1 MKKLSDKIAT
11 LREKIFYS
19 YIIKP
24 NEIKGKHSN
33 ELLILL
39 DILKTVY
46 VEIISKSSYN
56 SKEANINSIAET
68 FSHAA
73 IAYES
78 GIASNILKSLIFID
92 ELFISIENNFHDIP
106 MYILKKKLLALY
118 QLAFNSNTHKDLNNK
133 LIHFIWIG
141 EISKIQLKHVELW
154 AKRNND
160 YRVMLWMDPKTLL
173 AGELLKAKKATL
185 RSDETSKDEA
195 LRVQRQCWYFSQ
207 ERHIFNDEIIAE
219 YLTDVSGKKFSSRCI
234 NKVRKEFV
242 NIKLSHLNIKIMDI
256 NTLISKYENRG
267 RLKIY
272 NFEIFYRTNLAA
284 ASDVIRLLVLSEFGG
299 IYIDIDTLPKIN
311 IDFPHTDRYLTDNN
325 LHDQH
330 NEKIEAMK
338 NTMTFEK
345 FWQIENKERKTFESN
360 DCFDKPAL
368 FNAIK
373 KDLCSTGSNSVFC
386 SLKEI
391 KTPFDIPL
399 LSRHKKNINV
409 FFSNVIV
416 ANSNSTTIDLSL
428 KIINENYRKI
438 FRLVEKNI
446 QSDFIFNYALDG
458 YKNNSRVT
466 LNISGPGV
474 LLRAIFLTIIDT
486 LELPQDIPE
495 SALLGF
501 LNTHLS
507 FTEQTMETESGL
519 ASSWMK

>member
-1 MKKLSDKIAT
+1 
-11 LREKIFYS
+11 
-19 YIIKP
+19 
-24 NEIKGKHSN
+24 
-33 ELLILL
+33 
-39 DILKTVY
+39 
-46 VEIISKSSYN
+46 
-56 SKEANINSIAET
+56 
-68 FSHAA
+68 
-73 IAYES
+73 
-78 GIASNILKSLIFID
+78 
-92 ELFISIENNFHDIP
+92 
-106 MYILKKKLLALY
+106 
-118 QLAFNSNTHKDLNNK
+118 
-133 LIHFIWIG
+133 
-141 EISKIQLKHVELW
+141 
-154 AKRNND
+154 
-160 YRVMLWMDPKTLL
+160 
-173 AGELLKAKKATL
+173 
-185 RSDETSKDEA
+185 
-195 LRVQRQCWYFSQ
+195 
-207 ERHIFNDEIIAE
+207 
-219 YLTDVSGKKFSSRCI
+219 
-234 NKVRKEFV
+234 
-242 NIKLSHLNIKIMDI
+242 MDI

-345 FWQIENKERKTFESN
+345 FWEIEHKERKMFESN
-360 DCFDKPAL
+360 DCFDSSAL
-368 FNAIK
+368 FNAMK
-373 KDLCSTGSNSVFC
+373 KDLRNTGNNSIFC

-391 KTPFDIPL
+391 RIPFDIPL
-399 LSRHKKNINV
+399 LSRHKKKNNV

-416 ANSNSTTIDLSL
+416 ANSNSAAIDLSL

-438 FRLVEKNI
+438 FLLVESNI
-446 QSDFIFNYALDG
+446 QNDFIFNYALDG
-458 YKNNSRVT
+458 YKNNSRLT

>member
-11 LREKIFYS
+11 LRENFFYS
-19 YIIKP
+19 YEIKP

-46 VEIISKSSYN
+46 AEIISKSSYN

-92 ELFISIENNFHDIP
+92 ELLISIENNFHGIP

-118 QLAFNSNTHKDLNNK
+118 QLAFNSNTHKKLNNK

-141 EISKIQLKHVELW
+141 EISKMQLKHVELW

-207 ERHIFNDEIIAE
+207 ERNIFNDEIIAE
-219 YLTDVSGKKFSSRCI
+219 YLTDVSGKKSLSRYI
-234 NKVRKEFV
+234 NKARKEFT
-242 NIKLSHLNIKIMDI
+242 NIKSSYRNIKIMDI
-256 NTLISKYENRG
+256 NTLTSKYKNRG

-311 IDFPHTDRYLTDNN
+311 IDFPHTDRHLTDNN

-330 NEKIEAMK
+330 NEKIEATK
-338 NTMTFEK
+338 NTMAFEK

-360 DCFDKPAL
+360 DCFDNSAL

-373 KDLCSTGSNSVFC
+373 KDLCSTGRNSVFC

-391 KTPFDIPL
+391 RIPFDIPL

-416 ANSNSTTIDLSL
+416 TNSNSTTIDLSL

-438 FRLVEKNI
+438 FSLVEKNI

-519 ASSWMK
+519 ASSWME